1 MHQRGVNAQLPDRL
15 FSPSKKL
22 SHHFLLHFPIGMGSY
37 DHLKKYP
44 GVFLE
49 LLQNTF
55 FKRVPY
61 QLENAIKS
69 GGSVFHLG

>member
-37 DHLKKYP
+37 DHLEKYP
-44 GVFLE
+44 GVFLD
-49 LLQNTF
+49 LL
-55 FKRVPY
+55 
-61 QLENAIKS
+61 
-69 GGSVFHLG
+69 